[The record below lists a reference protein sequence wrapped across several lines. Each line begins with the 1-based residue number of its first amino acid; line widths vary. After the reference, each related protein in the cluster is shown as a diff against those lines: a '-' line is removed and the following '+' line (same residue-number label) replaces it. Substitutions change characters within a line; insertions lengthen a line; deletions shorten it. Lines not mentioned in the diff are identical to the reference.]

1 MSEANGKRFDIII
14 TCSMLSLRADIFHKH
29 FRFPILTCF
38 SLLLL
43 LLLLLL
49 LKMLSLPFVLLWA
62 APSRPSSHLIL
73 FLSFSQSVYSLFLFP
88 VPFVGLAYLRR
99 SRLLLLILA
108 GAEAAWGI
116 KMFCDR
122 FAQQRNFSLRSH
134 VICAAAS
141 AAG

>member
-73 FLSFSQSVYSLFLFP
+73 FLSHKVFIHFFFFQF
-88 VPFVGLAYLRR
+88 
-99 SRLLLLILA
+99 LLL
-108 GAEAAWGI
+108 AW
-116 KMFCDR
+116 R
-122 FAQQRNFSLRSH
+122 
-134 VICAAAS
+134 ICAALVFFFLYSRGQKLLGGSKCFATDS
-141 AAG
+141 RSSGTFRFVRM